1 MEYSYLCLLSNI
13 RVMGEQLLSYF
24 FRKINSYLGKCY
36 LKNIEKEERHNH
48 FWFKEDFE
56 LKNKTLW
63 LRLRGGGEALSNP
76 ASKKDFQISLE
87 IKFLFAGYI
96 QDPFECVS
104 RQSAGPLGHCVR
116 PHCPPLQKQAGEGV
130 GLYQKIK
137 FIAGIGFNGFVIVI
151 IQMRIKF
158 GTT

>member
-36 LKNIEKEERHNH
+36 LKNIGENEERHNH
-48 FWFKEDFE
+48 FWFEEDFE

-76 ASKKDFQISLE
+76 ASKKDFQISR
-87 IKFLFAGYI
+87 F
-96 QDPFECVS
+96 P
-104 RQSAGPLGHCVR
+104 
-116 PHCPPLQKQAGEGV
+116 
-130 GLYQKIK
+130 
-137 FIAGIGFNGFVIVI
+137 
-151 IQMRIKF
+151 
-158 GTT
+158 